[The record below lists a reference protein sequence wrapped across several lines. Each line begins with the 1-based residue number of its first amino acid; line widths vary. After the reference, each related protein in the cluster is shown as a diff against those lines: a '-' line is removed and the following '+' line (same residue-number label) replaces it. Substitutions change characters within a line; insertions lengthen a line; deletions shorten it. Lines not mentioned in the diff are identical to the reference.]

1 MSDLFPGKKR
11 PELDYGALFAVMKL
25 VIQRKGLQP
34 HPFFITKVR
43 TSTEPFL
50 CLRACSHQEESMR
63 LTTAWTYLCPC
74 TDAHR

>member
-43 TSTEPFL
+43 TSTGPYLQITHSSPVFVSTKM
-50 CLRACSHQEESMR
+50 RACPDN
-63 LTTAWTYLCPC
+63 YL
-74 TDAHR
+74 DYLSIH